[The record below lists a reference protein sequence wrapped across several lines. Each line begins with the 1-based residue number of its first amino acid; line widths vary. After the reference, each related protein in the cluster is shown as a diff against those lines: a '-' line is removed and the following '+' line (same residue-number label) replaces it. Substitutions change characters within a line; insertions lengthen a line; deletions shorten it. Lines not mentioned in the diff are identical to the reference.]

1 MSVAVKDASSFG
13 RDMWLMLRSTF
24 DDAAEANG
32 FGSHP
37 EKAQVWAG
45 FMAAA
50 NGAMFAQLGP
60 DNARA
65 TNDAIQQACVDVAR
79 SKLKAVAP

>member
-1 MSVAVKDASSFG
+1 MTTQIKNASAFG

-32 FGSHP
+32 YSGEI

-50 NGAMFAQLGP
+50 NGAMFAQVGP
-60 DNARA
+60 DKARVI
-65 TNDAIQQACVDVAR
+65 NDAIQVALVDVAR
-79 SKLKAVAP
+79 SKLKVVKP